1 MKKKNLS
8 DVSAPAKGGNY
19 RIGILTSEWNEE
31 VTYSMR
37 DAAQNFLIEAGIPKS
52 NIILHSVPGSFELPV
67 AASMM
72 LEADDYLD
80 GVICIG
86 CVIQGETRHFDFICD
101 AVAQGI
107 MRVGLDYGVPVSF
120 GVLTCQTY
128 EQAMDRAGG
137 KHGNKGIEAAA
148 TCLNMIQLQRKL

>member
-8 DVSAPAKGGNY
+8 DVSASKGKSNFT
-19 RIGILTSEWNEE
+19 IGIVVSEWNTE
-31 VTYSMR
+31 VTYAMR
-37 DAAQNFLIEAGIPKS
+37 DAASRFLIEHGIDEK
-52 NIILHSVPGSFELPV
+52 NIKIASVPGSFELPLG
-67 AASMM
+67 ASMM
-72 LEADDYLD
+72 LDADDNMD

-101 AVAQGI
+101 AVAQGT

-120 GVLTCQTY
+120 GVLTCLTY

-148 TCLNMIQLQRKL
+148 TCLNMVQLQRKL